1 MWGKSILAKMALSG
15 SLAPLFVND
24 CVTAEIT
31 YSTVHAHQAVLAWSQ
46 ATLCYRE
53 IKAPPKKW
61 QHYCFINQER
71 ILLWL
76 LCQLGERLCCVRLC
90 YGCCY
95 SCCISQEKINMSA
108 VTMAPRV
115 SLQSLSLH
123 LACPGLS
130 EQCGQG
136 EQQDNWRCEQDLRDN
151 M

>member
-61 QHYCFINQER
+61 QHYCFIMAVSIGSAMRRDCSMSTATAASSTKREY
-71 ILLWL
+71 
-76 LCQLGERLCCVRLC
+76 C
-90 YGCCY
+90 YGF
-95 SCCISQEKINMSA
+95 S
-108 VTMAPRV
+108 V
-115 SLQSLSLH
+115 S
-123 LACPGLS
+123 
-130 EQCGQG
+130 
-136 EQQDNWRCEQDLRDN
+136 
-151 M
+151 